1 MKKIGNTVT
10 VGSGGASSIDFD
22 LTGVTGYTDLLIK
35 LSCRTDSTGAPA
47 VYMKLNGVTTNMS
60 TRGLEGAGSGTPTS
74 GTGTTPSIGV
84 SNTGSQTASVFSS
97 IEVYIPNY
105 TSSSQKF
112 ISDDSV
118 RENNAT
124 SGIDFLSAGLWTGT
138 SAINTITLRVYGGSA
153 NLVQY
158 STFYLYGINNS

>member
-1 MKKIGNTVT
+1 MKVLQGLW
-10 VGSGGASSIDFD
+10 GM
-22 LTGVTGYTDLLIK
+22 
-35 LSCRTDSTGAPA
+35 
-47 VYMKLNGVTTNMS
+47 VYPS
-60 TRGLEGAGSGTPTS
+60 LEGAVSKIVNQCPFLLANPHFINLHLLGSANNTANTF
-74 GTGTTPSIGV
+74 
-84 SNTGSQTASVFSS
+84 SNG
-97 IEVYIPNY
+97 ELYIPNY